1 MPSEYTKGSLN
12 IKKKPDIN
20 DSNQGVEV
28 AAVTYLCLHECATM

>member
-12 IKKKPDIN
+12 KKNPEIN

>member
-12 IKKKPDIN
+12 EKKTDIN

-28 AAVTYLCLHECATM
+28 AAVTYLCLYECATM